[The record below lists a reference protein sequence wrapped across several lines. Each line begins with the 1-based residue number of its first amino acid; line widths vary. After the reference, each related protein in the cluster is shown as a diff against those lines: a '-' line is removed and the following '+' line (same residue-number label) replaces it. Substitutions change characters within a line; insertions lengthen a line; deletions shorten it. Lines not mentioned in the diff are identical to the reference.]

1 MNPMLALRQYQKVGA
16 HAQTS
21 EASPH
26 RLVQMLMEGGLERIA
41 QAKGAIERKDIPG
54 KCTSISKAIGI
65 VSGLRE
71 GLDLEN
77 SADTVADLDRL
88 YIYMMKRLAEAN
100 IKQRSAHSR
109 RGCRPAAHR
118 QGRLGRHCPSQAPSF
133 KEITM
138 SLVLQRIADT
148 REALVTALAERNW
161 EAIGELDLACRS
173 CMEDVMAEAALD
185 EVALRDNLEELLH
198 VYKEL
203 LEVAMGERQA
213 IANEMSQIT
222 QAQKAAKVYHLFG

>member
-1 MNPMLALRQYQKVGA
+1 
-16 HAQTS
+16 
-21 EASPH
+21 
-26 RLVQMLMEGGLERIA
+26 
-41 QAKGAIERKDIPG
+41 
-54 KCTSISKAIGI
+54 
-65 VSGLRE
+65 
-71 GLDLEN
+71 
-77 SADTVADLDRL
+77 
-88 YIYMMKRLAEAN
+88 
-100 IKQRSAHSR
+100 
-109 RGCRPAAHR
+109 
-118 QGRLGRHCPSQAPSF
+118 
-133 KEITM
+133 M

-148 REALVTALAERNW
+148 REALVSALAERNW

-173 CMEDVMAEAALD
+173 CMEDVLSEASMD

>member
-1 MNPMLALRQYQKVGA
+1 
-16 HAQTS
+16 
-21 EASPH
+21 
-26 RLVQMLMEGGLERIA
+26 
-41 QAKGAIERKDIPG
+41 
-54 KCTSISKAIGI
+54 
-65 VSGLRE
+65 
-71 GLDLEN
+71 
-77 SADTVADLDRL
+77 
-88 YIYMMKRLAEAN
+88 
-100 IKQRSAHSR
+100 
-109 RGCRPAAHR
+109 
-118 QGRLGRHCPSQAPSF
+118 
-133 KEITM
+133 M

-148 REALVTALAERNW
+148 REALVTALSERNW

-185 EVALRDNLEELLH
+185 EDALRNNLEELLH

>member
-1 MNPMLALRQYQKVGA
+1 
-16 HAQTS
+16 
-21 EASPH
+21 
-26 RLVQMLMEGGLERIA
+26 
-41 QAKGAIERKDIPG
+41 
-54 KCTSISKAIGI
+54 
-65 VSGLRE
+65 
-71 GLDLEN
+71 
-77 SADTVADLDRL
+77 
-88 YIYMMKRLAEAN
+88 
-100 IKQRSAHSR
+100 
-109 RGCRPAAHR
+109 
-118 QGRLGRHCPSQAPSF
+118 
-133 KEITM
+133 M

-148 REALVTALAERNW
+148 REALVTALSERNW

>member
-1 MNPMLALRQYQKVGA
+1 
-16 HAQTS
+16 
-21 EASPH
+21 
-26 RLVQMLMEGGLERIA
+26 
-41 QAKGAIERKDIPG
+41 
-54 KCTSISKAIGI
+54 
-65 VSGLRE
+65 
-71 GLDLEN
+71 
-77 SADTVADLDRL
+77 
-88 YIYMMKRLAEAN
+88 
-100 IKQRSAHSR
+100 
-109 RGCRPAAHR
+109 
-118 QGRLGRHCPSQAPSF
+118 
-133 KEITM
+133 M

-148 REALVTALAERNW
+148 REALVGALAERNW

-173 CMEDVMAEAALD
+173 CMEDVMAEASLD